1 MSDPAALYE
10 DLREEIQTVLV
21 GNEEAVE
28 GLAVALLTKGHVL
41 MEGVPGVAKT
51 TIATSFAR
59 ATGLDANRIQM
70 TPDILPA
77 DVTGTHVYRES
88 TGEFELKRGPVFA
101 NVVVADEINRATAK
115 TQSALLEAMQERTV
129 SIGGQTLSLPE
140 PFLVVATQ
148 NPIEMQGTYDL
159 PIAQYDRFQLKI
171 DVEVPDRG
179 AQRALLDRFDDQPD
193 LGPGDVSQVVD
204 RGELLDARD
213 VVADV
218 YVDSSIKQYLLD
230 VAAETRESADTD
242 HGASPRATLSF
253 LDAAKARAA
262 IRGRDYVTPDDVKA
276 LAEPILSHRLSLSA
290 DAELSDVTTDEVVA
304 DVLAS
309 VDVPEVS
316 NESAIPEEA
325 TEFGDD
331 AERGQS

>member
-59 ATGLDANRIQM
+59 ATGLDSNRIQM

-171 DVEVPDRG
+171 DVEIPDQD
-179 AQRALLDRFDDQPD
+179 AQRALLDRFDDEPD
-193 LGPGDVSQVVD
+193 LSPDDVSQVVD
-204 RGELLDARD
+204 RGELLDARE

-253 LDAAKARAA
+253 LDATKARAA

-290 DAELSDVTTDEVVA
+290 DAELSDVTSDEVVA

-316 NESAIPEEA
+316 NESTVPEEA
-325 TEFGDD
+325 TGFGDD